1 MTDNGTASGE
11 NVFNADM
18 RGKKP
23 SLYEGG
29 HRVPFFVRWP
39 DGDIQ
44 GGRDVEGLTFDGLSL
59 ADSL

>member
-1 MTDNGTASGE
+1 M
-11 NVFNADM
+11 FNADM
-18 RGKKP
+18 RGKKS